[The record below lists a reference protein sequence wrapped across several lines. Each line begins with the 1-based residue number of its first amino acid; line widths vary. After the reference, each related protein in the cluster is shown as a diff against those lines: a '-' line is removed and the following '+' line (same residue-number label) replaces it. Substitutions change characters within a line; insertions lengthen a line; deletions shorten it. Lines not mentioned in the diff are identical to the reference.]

1 MENKFSESTPQ
12 RPQGHRTL
20 NAPLVEMD
28 LHKFIAQIKSEKT
41 WVDGQ
46 HNSITIFKSELL
58 RIVLIGLRTNAELK
72 SHATNGVICVQVLE
86 GQVKFITEEH
96 TSTIEEGN
104 MIALQLHEHIAHT
117 VLALTE
123 TFFLLTVALAKEE

>member
-1 MENKFSESTPQ
+1 MENKFSDSTPQ
-12 RPQGHRTL
+12 RPEGHRIL

-41 WVDGQ
+41 WVEGK
-46 HNSITIFKSELL
+46 HNSITIFKSALL
-58 RIVLIGLRTNAELK
+58 RIVLMGLRANDELK
-72 SHATNGVICVQVLE
+72 SHTTNGVVCVQVLQ

-96 TSTIEEGN
+96 TATIEEGQ
-104 MIALQLHEHIAHT
+104 MIALQENISHG

-123 TFFLLTVALAKEE
+123 TFFLLTVALAKDE